1 MVDFNIDAGSPLK
14 NGDIELLLQQ
24 IDILFDT
31 YPKEVLGSEDFGT
44 QYDDYL
50 YRLKLSAA
58 NIKQR
63 VISDISSLELFDFV
77 PNVEVHLLQGTEK
90 DIVLIDINLI
100 RGEEKYNRTY
110 KIS

>member
-44 QYDDYL
+44 QYDDY
-50 YRLKLSAA
+50 
-58 NIKQR
+58 
-63 VISDISSLELFDFV
+63 
-77 PNVEVHLLQGTEK
+77 
-90 DIVLIDINLI
+90 
-100 RGEEKYNRTY
+100 
-110 KIS
+110 

>member
-77 PNVEVHLLQGTEK
+77 PGVEVHLLQGTEK

>member
-77 PNVEVHLLQGTEK
+77 PSVEVHLLQGTEK

>member
-50 YRLKLSAA
+50 YRLKLSAT

-77 PNVEVHLLQGTEK
+77 PDVEVHLLQGTEK

>member
-14 NGDIELLLQQ
+14 NGDVELLLQQ

-77 PNVEVHLLQGTEK
+77 PSVEVHLLQGTEK

>member
-50 YRLKLSAA
+50 YRLKLSAT

>member
-77 PNVEVHLLQGTEK
+77 PDVEVHLLQGTEK

-100 RGEEKYNRTY
+100 RGEEKHNRTY

>member
-77 PNVEVHLLQGTEK
+77 PDVEVHLLQGTEK